1 MILSDIEL
9 INYIKEKLLIVEP
22 FDQEIVKE
30 NGLDLRIGN
39 EIARIVNDGTV
50 IDIRKPD
57 FERFYRREPVGEA
70 GFIIHPNE
78 RVLATTLETI
88 TLPNSLMAFCELRST
103 FARLGI
109 SIPPTIVDAGF
120 SGNLTIELLGGSAP
134 VQLYPGIRFLHV
146 VFAKLSTPV
155 KKPYRGKYY
164 KQSGVT
170 IPKIEKTEQ
179 ADKP

>member
-1 MILSDIEL
+1 MILSDVEL
-9 INYIKEKLLIVEP
+9 MNYIKEKVLVVEP

-30 NGLDLRIGN
+30 NGLDLRIGY
-39 EIARIVNDGTV
+39 EIARIINNGTV
-50 IDIRKPD
+50 IDIRSSD
-57 FERFYRREPVGEA
+57 LERFYRRERVSEE
-70 GFIIHPNE
+70 GFIIYPNE
-78 RVLATTLETI
+78 RVLATTLENI
-88 TLPNSLMAFCELRST
+88 ALPDSLMAFCELRST

-134 VQLYPGIRFLHV
+134 VRLYPETRFLHI
-146 VFAKLSTPV
+146 VFAKLSMPV

-170 IPKIEKTEQ
+170 IPRT
-179 ADKP
+179 DKKE